1 VGDISEMV
9 NKMDINPVADRDV
22 AGSLEAEDGH
32 STDIYNGLFH
42 ELPAPILLSPP
53 QASPSSRLSKTRVP
67 RKKKTLAAMR
77 TSLRQAAR
85 PCTVPVDERATRK
98 LMRELEFVS
107 SQQQQAPDAAVAE
120 YVDLYTGDLPELAVE
135 AIKKATRLGNKKM
148 IKVLEAIV
156 QEADAVEME
165 T

>member
-67 RKKKTLAAMR
+67 RKKTLAAMR

-85 PCTVPVDERATRK
+85 PCTVPVDERATHK

-120 YVDLYTGDLPELAVE
+120 YVDLYVGDLSELVVE

-156 QEADAVEME
+156 QEAVVVEME